1 MLLESPAYVKTSA
14 DSRLTFAGLPAIALA
29 TDIRLFLESPA
40 FTKVSA
46 DSRLTFAGLPAIAL
60 ATAIRLFLESP
71 AYVKTS
77 ADSRLTFAGLPAIAL
92 ATAGSELYLFVTTQ
106 FSDNLLYCF
115 TIKKYYSSL
124 GFLLCRMNNLACLS
138 SMILSQKKG

>member
-1 MLLESPAYVKTSA
+1 VLLESPAYVKTSA

-60 ATAIRLFLESP
+60 ATA
-71 AYVKTS
+71 
-77 ADSRLTFAGLPAIAL
+77 
-92 ATAGSELYLFVTTQ
+92 GSELYLFVTTQ

-115 TIKKYYSSL
+115 TITKHYSSL

-138 SMILSQKKG
+138 GMILSQKKG